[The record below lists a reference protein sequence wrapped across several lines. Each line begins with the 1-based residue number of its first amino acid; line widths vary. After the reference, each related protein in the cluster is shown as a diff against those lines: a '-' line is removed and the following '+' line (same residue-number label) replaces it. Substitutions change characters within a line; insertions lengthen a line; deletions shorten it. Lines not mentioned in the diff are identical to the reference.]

1 MKKKKGVLV
10 WTVLVLVGLV
20 LTVAGFLFSQVENLA
35 SLYSNQAD
43 LFAPLTWN
51 TLFDPLKNS
60 FDILLKFDFSGY
72 QYRQGAMYVIL
83 GLGVIALI
91 AIVVASIVKRTAKY
105 VGHLVLILVGD
116 FVGLYLV
123 CFVFERFALYSS
135 VNILHQ
141 VLAGEGGAFFELLK
155 FKINIFA
162 GVFVYVMLVGAL
174 LTLISTFALF
184 VVVMHRICH
193 TERKVKVVE
202 EKAELP
208 VKQEE
213 PAKVEEK
220 DAVPETKKTKKVVL
234 VVKRYDAF
242 KNSPEPVIERP
253 TEYPRQ
259 QVEVKPLTK
268 EDIRRALKEELDA
281 REREEALRHPIV
293 HEVEKVE
300 EKPNVKVSVAD
311 SVEENNEK
319 PLIPTPIIIS
329 IPEPIKEL
337 NEEVKPETKKPAL
350 KKEDIRE
357 IVREELAKAI
367 ASLKSEEAE
376 EEVVEEVKEV
386 PVVVEKVVETKKE
399 TTKEEPK
406 VEAQPVKE
414 EAQVVD
420 ETVETPKEEVVES
433 APEETV
439 TLEEANVTDT
449 KQPETDAVQ
458 VQAVDE
464 TVEEPKAAPT
474 KIERISF
481 ATRIKNAD
489 DDLKDAYNHIKSLLL
504 SYGLKNRVSNG
515 GDAFR
520 LHKVNYCKITVAGNS
535 LKLYLALDPADYKNS
550 TLPIKDASSKAI
562 YKDIPLVFKVK
573 SGLSLRRAEQLI
585 TEMMDKHGLEQVD
598 RVEVKDY
605 VSSITTDVDDNES
618 DDE

>member
-10 WTVLVLVGLV
+10 RTVLVLVGLV
-20 LTVAGFLFSQVENLA
+20 LTVAGFLFSQVESLA

-43 LFAPLTWN
+43 LFAPVTWN
-51 TLFDPLKNS
+51 TLFDPMKNS
-60 FDILLKFDFSGY
+60 FDILFKFDFTGY
-72 QYRQGAMYVIL
+72 QYRQGTMYVVL
-83 GLGVIALI
+83 GLGIIALI
-91 AIVVASIVKRTAKY
+91 AVVVASIVKRTARY
-105 VGHLVLILVGD
+105 VGHLVLMLVAD

-123 CFVFERFALYSS
+123 CFVFERFALYGGI
-135 VNILHQ
+135 NILHQ
-141 VLAGEGGAFFELLK
+141 VLRGAGGPFLELLK
-155 FKINIFA
+155 FKINIVA
-162 GVFVYVMLVGAL
+162 AILVYVMIVGAL
-174 LTLISTFALF
+174 LVFVSTIALF
-184 VVVMHRICH
+184 IVVMHRICH
-193 TERKVKVVE
+193 AERKVKVVE
-202 EKAELP
+202 EKTELP

-220 DAVPETKKTKKVVL
+220 ALAPEAKKTKKVVL

-242 KNSPEPVIERP
+242 KNNPEPVIERP

-293 HEVEKVE
+293 REVEKVE

-337 NEEVKPETKKPAL
+337 NEEVKPETRKPAL

-367 ASLKSEEAE
+367 ASLKAEEPE

-386 PVVVEKVVETKKE
+386 PVVVEKVVEVPKE
-399 TTKEEPK
+399 VVKEEPK
-406 VEAQPVKE
+406 VEPQPVKE
-414 EAQVVD
+414 EPQVVD
-420 ETVETPKEEVVES
+420 ETVPAPKEEAVES
-433 APEETV
+433 APEEVV
-439 TLEEANVTDT
+439 TLEEANVVEA
-449 KQPETDAVQ
+449 KKVETEAVQ
-458 VQAVDE
+458 TVDE
-464 TVEEPKAAPT
+464 SVEEPKAAPA

-605 VSSITTDVDDNES
+605 VSNITTDVNEDES

>member
-1 MKKKKGVLV
+1 MV
-10 WTVLVLVGLV
+10 
-20 LTVAGFLFSQVENLA
+20 
-35 SLYSNQAD
+35 
-43 LFAPLTWN
+43 
-51 TLFDPLKNS
+51 
-60 FDILLKFDFSGY
+60 
-72 QYRQGAMYVIL
+72 
-83 GLGVIALI
+83 
-91 AIVVASIVKRTAKY
+91 
-105 VGHLVLILVGD
+105 
-116 FVGLYLV
+116 
-123 CFVFERFALYSS
+123 
-135 VNILHQ
+135 
-141 VLAGEGGAFFELLK
+141 
-155 FKINIFA
+155 
-162 GVFVYVMLVGAL
+162 VGAL
-174 LTLISTFALF
+174 LVFVSTLALF

-193 TERKVKVVE
+193 AERKVKVVE
-202 EKAELP
+202 EKTELP

-220 DAVPETKKTKKVVL
+220 TLAPEVKKTKKVVL
-234 VVKRYDAF
+234 VVKRYDTF
-242 KNSPEPVIERP
+242 KNNPEPVIERP

-281 REREEALRHPIV
+281 REREEALRRPIV

-337 NEEVKPETKKPAL
+337 NEEVKPETRKPAL
-350 KKEDIRE
+350 KKEEIRE

-367 ASLKSEEAE
+367 ASLKAEEPE

-386 PVVVEKVVETKKE
+386 PVVVEKVVEVPKE
-399 TTKEEPK
+399 VVKEEPK
-406 VEAQPVKE
+406 VEPQPVKE
-414 EAQVVD
+414 EPQVVD
-420 ETVETPKEEVVES
+420 ETVPAPKEEAVES
-433 APEETV
+433 APEEVV
-439 TLEEANVTDT
+439 TLEEANVVDT
-449 KQPETDAVQ
+449 KKAETEEVQ
-458 VQAVDE
+458 TVDE
-464 TVEEPKAAPT
+464 TVEEPKAAPA

-550 TLPIKDASSKAI
+550 TLPIKDASSKTI

-605 VSSITTDVDDNES
+605 VSNITTDVNEDES

>member
-1 MKKKKGVLV
+1 MKKKKGVLLR
-10 WTVLVLVGLV
+10 TVLVLVGLV

-43 LFAPLTWN
+43 LFAPVTWN
-51 TLFDPLKNS
+51 TLFDPMKNS
-60 FDILLKFDFSGY
+60 FDILFKFDFTGY
-72 QYRQGAMYVIL
+72 QYRQGTMYVVL
-83 GLGVIALI
+83 GLGIIALI
-91 AIVVASIVKRTAKY
+91 AVVAASIVKRTARY
-105 VGHLVLILVGD
+105 VGHLVLMLVAD

-123 CFVFERFALYSS
+123 CFVFERFALYGGI
-135 VNILHQ
+135 NILHQ
-141 VLAGEGGAFFELLK
+141 VLRGAGGPFLELLK
-155 FKINIFA
+155 FKVNIVA
-162 GVFVYVMLVGAL
+162 AILVYVMVVGAL
-174 LTLISTFALF
+174 LVFVSTLALF

-193 TERKVKVVE
+193 AERKVKVVE
-202 EKAELP
+202 EKTLA
-208 VKQEE
+208 
-213 PAKVEEK
+213 
-220 DAVPETKKTKKVVL
+220 PEVKKTKKVVL
-234 VVKRYDAF
+234 VVERYDTF
-242 KNSPEPVIERP
+242 KNNPEPVIERP

-281 REREEALRHPIV
+281 REREEALRRPIV

-337 NEEVKPETKKPAL
+337 NEEVKPETRKPAL
-350 KKEDIRE
+350 KKEEIRE
-357 IVREELAKAI
+357 IVREELARAI
-367 ASLKSEEAE
+367 ASLKAEEPE

-386 PVVVEKVVETKKE
+386 PVVVEKVVEVPKE
-399 TTKEEPK
+399 VVKEEPK
-406 VEAQPVKE
+406 VEPQPVKE
-414 EAQVVD
+414 ESQVVD
-420 ETVETPKEEVVES
+420 ETVETPKEEAVES
-433 APEETV
+433 APEEVV
-439 TLEEANVTDT
+439 TLEEANVVDT
-449 KQPETDAVQ
+449 KKAETEAVQ
-458 VQAVDE
+458 TVDE
-464 TVEEPKAAPT
+464 TVEEPKAAPA

-605 VSSITTDVDDNES
+605 VSNITTDVNEDES